1 MMVIESVTGKK
12 ANFGSKETII
22 EVFKKDK
29 IDNGSISFG
38 NINDRLNNNN
48 ILKFY

>member
-1 MMVIESVTGKK
+1 MLEPNFWHDKDK
-12 ANFGSKETII
+12 AQKTII
-22 EVFKKDK
+22 EVFKKEK
-29 IDNGSISFG
+29 IDNEAVSFG